1 MVLEDEIKARNGLI
15 LTEAVLLMLQLG
27 QDTPNVNGAW
37 QHSGSQQ
44 ERTLM
49 GSQEEGPVRIAII
62 GGGVAGLTAAYEL
75 AGDGDAEVHIFENG
89 PELGGLASGF
99 KGRESWEWP
108 LEKFYHHLFTN
119 DYDILRLTERIG
131 ADDLLQIHRPSTV
144 MHFQGGNYPLDSPAH
159 LLRFPHLSL
168 PEKLRMGLVLAYLK
182 YHPRPPWRVFDRL
195 VADEW
200 LARWMGETAYG
211 KLWQPMLEGKF
222 GPFFEE
228 VNLAWFW
235 ARVYKRTPRL
245 GYYQGGFQAFVDRL
259 GSATRERGV
268 TIETNAPVRSVSP
281 LPEGGFR
288 IETGE
293 KGEAGESP
301 AARDFDVVLATV
313 SPGLMQRLVP
323 ALPGSYLAQLGSLR
337 HMGAVVMTVALDR
350 PLLKDTYWVNV
361 PKAEGLPFLVLVEH
375 TNMIDPGHYGG
386 DHLLYLGDY
395 LEPSHRYFSM
405 SQEELLAEFLP
416 ALPRFNREFRPEWVT
431 GAWLHRATY
440 AQPVPVRGY
449 AEMIPDLRTPLRG
462 LYFASMSQVYPWDRG
477 TNYAVEIGQRA
488 AGMIVEDSS

>member
-1 MVLEDEIKARNGLI
+1 
-15 LTEAVLLMLQLG
+15 
-27 QDTPNVNGAW
+27 
-37 QHSGSQQ
+37 
-44 ERTLM
+44 M
-49 GSQEEGPVRIAII
+49 GSQGEGAVRIGII
-62 GGGVAGLTAAYEL
+62 GGGVAGLAAAYEL
-75 AGDGDAEVHIFENG
+75 AGAGNAQVHIFENG
-89 PELGGLASGF
+89 PELGGLAAGF
-99 KGRESWEWP
+99 KGRTSWEWP

-119 DYDILRLTERIG
+119 DDDIMRLTETIG
-131 ADDLLQIHRPSTV
+131 AGDLLQIHRPSTV
-144 MHFQGGNYPLDSPAH
+144 IHHQGANYPLDSPLH
-159 LLRFPHLSL
+159 ILRFPHLSM
-168 PEKLRMGLVLAYLK
+168 PQKLRMGLVLAYLK

-195 VADEW
+195 LADEW
-200 LARWMGETAYG
+200 LAQWMGKIAYG
-211 KLWQPMLEGKF
+211 KLWEPMLEGKF
-222 GPFFEE
+222 GPHFRD

-259 GSATRERGV
+259 EAAVRGRGV
-268 TIETNAPVRSVSP
+268 TIETNAPVRAVTP
-281 LPEGGFR
+281 LAGGGFKV
-288 IETGE
+288 ESGE
-293 KGEAGESP
+293 KGEEDG
-301 AARDFDVVLATV
+301 AAAERSFDVVLSTV
-313 SPGLMQRLVP
+313 SPGLMQRLAPELP
-323 ALPGSYLAQLGSLR
+323 ASYLSQLASLR

-375 TNMIDPGHYGG
+375 TNMIDPSHYGG

-416 ALPRFNREFRPEWVT
+416 ALPRFNRDFRPDWVT
-431 GAWLHRATY
+431 GAWLHRASY

-449 AEMIPDLRTPLRG
+449 ADMIPELRTPLPG

-488 AGMIVEDSS
+488 ARMIVEEQGLGGTG